1 MTRQAY
7 ISFIFSQFS
16 HHAASFFA
24 PTVLSSL
31 GGPCY
36 FISKRRLVTFSGV
49 ETATWHGFFAPAP
62 HSKALEKLHT
72 LTIGQ
77 KMVFPYVRD
86 RMKLSSMEF
95 FSVKIGIGR
104 LVLISRTTFF
114 LTPIHQFYAQM
125 RYSARSER
133 RSHSLFT
140 PLLHSFAESFINASL
155 FKSID
160 ALPDDVST
168 PAVLLDYGSL

>member
-1 MTRQAY
+1 MLTRKIGAILRFLRRSKVSKTRFSRPKSREWSEMMTRQAY

-36 FISKRRLVTFSGV
+36 FVSNRDLATFSGV

-104 LVLISRTTFF
+104 LVLISRTTFSDTN
-114 LTPIHQFYAQM
+114 TPNQRANETQRAF
-125 RYSARSER
+125 
-133 RSHSLFT
+133 
-140 PLLHSFAESFINASL
+140 
-155 FKSID
+155 
-160 ALPDDVST
+160 
-168 PAVLLDYGSL
+168 